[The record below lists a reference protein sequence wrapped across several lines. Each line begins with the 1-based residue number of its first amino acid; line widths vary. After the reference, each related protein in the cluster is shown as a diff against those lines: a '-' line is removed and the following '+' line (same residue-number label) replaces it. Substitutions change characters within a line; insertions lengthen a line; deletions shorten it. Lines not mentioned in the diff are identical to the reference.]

1 MTRRPERPRGIG
13 RRARGGRGAALS
25 LLTVG
30 FIIGGAEAGG
40 RAGREKTVG
49 LETFD
54 HVYTRISAV
63 HPEPEVLGP
72 AWAQAYAELRPAA
85 AAAKDEDQLAEVILA
100 LMRGLPGA
108 HHALI
113 RAEGLGP
120 SRLAPSG
127 SAAPRSP
134 EAPSGSAAPP
144 APVSPN
150 PPSAPKTPTAPNPP
164 SPQTAP
170 VAATAAVGPRAPVAA
185 SSPVAPVPPFA
196 PGEEA
201 MPGFLPVLF
210 EGELRV
216 GWLEPGGPAER
227 AGLRLG
233 DALLEV
239 DGVPCAARPADCLDP
254 ARPDGT
260 SVQLKIAG
268 PVGQTGPLLPSQP
281 RTLTTAAIGATPGM
295 RTVSVRARLP
305 LSSGGHAELL
315 SFSAMSMNAVQHINE
330 RLPKLGSEGARGLVL
345 DLRGNPGGLIASA
358 AGLAGYLVDQPTSLG
373 RVRTRQDA
381 LELMAYPRPEGQR
394 FRGPVA
400 VIIDE
405 RSASTSEI
413 IAGGLQ
419 ELGLARVFGA
429 RSRGAVETSAIE
441 PLPNG
446 DRLQL
451 VIATVHTPKGAALEG
466 VGVGPDVPVPGAA
479 DRGAS
484 GQDAALDAALAWIDA
499 TPAARLPAALPSV
512 APPPAVLPSVAPV
525 PAVAPG
531 PPKDP

>member
-13 RRARGGRGAALS
+13 RLARGGRGAALG
-25 LLTVG
+25 LLTTA
-30 FIIGGAEAGG
+30 FFIGGAEAGG

-54 HVYTRISAV
+54 YVYTRISAV

-85 AAAKDEDQLAEVILA
+85 AAAKDEDELAEVILA
-100 LMRGLPGA
+100 LIRGLPGA

-113 RAEGLGP
+113 RAKGGGP
-120 SRLAPSG
+120 SGVAQIAPS
-127 SAAPRSP
+127 SPSSSPAPRSP
-134 EAPSGSAAPP
+134 EAPSGSAAP
-144 APVSPN
+144 ASLVSPN
-150 PPSAPKTPTAPNPP
+150 PPSAPKPP

-170 VAATAAVGPRAPVAA
+170 VGPRAPVAA
-185 SSPVAPVPPFA
+185 SSPLAPVAPFA
-196 PGEEA
+196 PGEQA
-201 MPGFLPVLF
+201 MPGLLPVLF
-210 EGELRV
+210 EGEVRV
-216 GWLEPGGPAER
+216 GWLEPGGPADR

-239 DGVPCAARPADCLDP
+239 DGLPCAARPADCLDP

-260 SVQLKIAG
+260 SVQLTIAG

-281 RTLTTAAIGATPGM
+281 RTLTTPSIGATPGM

-330 RLPKLGSEGARGLVL
+330 RLPKLGAEGARGLVL

-429 RSRGAVETSAIE
+429 RSRGAVETSTIE

-499 TPAARLPAALPSV
+499 APLARPPRPPVSPPSV
-512 APPPAVLPSVAPV
+512 APAPAL
-525 PAVAPG
+525 APG

>member
-1 MTRRPERPRGIG
+1 MVTF
-13 RRARGGRGAALS
+13 A
-25 LLTVG
+25 T
-30 FIIGGAEAGG
+30 GGAEAGARADRG
-40 RAGREKTVG
+40 RSVG
-49 LETFD
+49 LDTFD
-54 HVYTRISAV
+54 YVYTRISAV
-63 HPEPEVLGP
+63 HPEPEVLGA
-72 AWAQAYAELRPAA
+72 AWAQSYAELRPAA
-85 AAAKDEDQLAEVILA
+85 AAAKDEDELAEVILA

-113 RAEGLGP
+113 RAEGRGP
-120 SRLAPSG
+120 SGVAPSAP
-127 SAAPRSP
+127 SAPMSPSSPSSSPAPRSP
-134 EAPSGSAAPP
+134 EAPSGSAAP
-144 APVSPN
+144 ASPVSPSAPN
-150 PPSAPKTPTAPNPP
+150 TPSAPSAP
-164 SPQTAP
+164 SA
-170 VAATAAVGPRAPVAA
+170 PRAPVAA
-185 SSPVAPVPPFA
+185 TSPIAPAPPFA
-196 PGEEA
+196 PGEQA
-201 MPGFLPVLF
+201 MPGLLPVLF
-210 EGELRV
+210 EGEVRV
-216 GWLEPGGPAER
+216 GWLEAGGPADR

-233 DALLEV
+233 DAILEV

-254 ARPDGT
+254 ARPEGT
-260 SVQLKIAG
+260 GLQLKIAG

-281 RTLTTAAIGATPGM
+281 RTLTSPAIGATPGM

-305 LSSGGHAELL
+305 LRSGGHAELL

-330 RLPKLGSEGARGLVL
+330 RLPKLAAEGARGLVL

-381 LELMAYPRPEGQR
+381 LELMAYPRPEAQR

-429 RSRGAVETSAIE
+429 RSRGAVETSTIE

-499 TPAARLPAALPSV
+499 APLARPPVAPLPALD
-512 APPPAVLPSVAPV
+512 
-525 PAVAPG
+525 PG